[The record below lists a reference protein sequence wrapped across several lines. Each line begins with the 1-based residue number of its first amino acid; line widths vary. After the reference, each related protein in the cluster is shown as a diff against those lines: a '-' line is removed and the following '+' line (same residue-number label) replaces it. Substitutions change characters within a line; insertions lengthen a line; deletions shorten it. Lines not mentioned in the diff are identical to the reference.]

1 MPAMPDAE
9 DVRRIALSLPDTTEK
24 IAWSMPTFRVA
35 GKMFATLPED
45 ETSIAVR
52 CPKEERDE
60 LALAEPEK
68 FWIADHEAQF
78 AWVRVRLAAL
88 EDEENCGTSSPTP
101 GARPP
106 RPGCSRRTPDWGCRR
121 RADGTGRTALPLSVP
136 RGRIPI
142 TRDRRV
148 GGGRRRAHPTLTGAT
163 QTPAGTPPAVNR
175 LIRSRSDPASSP
187 CAARCS
193 SNCP

>member
-1 MPAMPDAE
+1 MAADTVPAMPDAE

-60 LALAEPEK
+60 LVLAEPEK

-78 AWVRVRLAAL
+78 AWVRARLDAL
-88 EDEENCGTSSPTP
+88 EDEGELRDILADSWRQAAPT
-101 GARPP
+101 R
-106 RPGCSRRTPDWGCRR
+106 
-121 RADGTGRTALPLSVP
+121 LLE
-136 RGRIPI
+136 
-142 TRDRRV
+142 
-148 GGGRRRAHPTLTGAT
+148 AHPRLGLA
-163 QTPAGTPPAVNR
+163 AGE
-175 LIRSRSDPASSP
+175 
-187 CAARCS
+187 
-193 SNCP
+193 

>member
-1 MPAMPDAE
+1 MPDAE

-24 IAWSMPTFRVA
+24 TAWSMPTFRVA

-60 LALAEPEK
+60 LALAEPGK

-88 EDEENCGTSSPTP
+88 EDEDELRDILADSWRQAAP
-101 GARPP
+101 ARLLEAYPRLGLPP
-106 RPGCSRRTPDWGCRR
+106 EG
-121 RADGTGRTALPLSVP
+121 
-136 RGRIPI
+136 
-142 TRDRRV
+142 
-148 GGGRRRAHPTLTGAT
+148 
-163 QTPAGTPPAVNR
+163 
-175 LIRSRSDPASSP
+175 
-187 CAARCS
+187 
-193 SNCP
+193 